1 MMIFVALA
9 SNAVFGR
16 FAPAANKRIHET
28 DSDQPM
34 VNSNPIQE
42 TGISDG
48 QRADLDCGRRATDI

>member
-1 MMIFVALA
+1 MMIFATLA

-16 FAPAANKRIHET
+16 VTPESNKCIYEI
-28 DSDQPM
+28 DLDQPM
-34 VNSNPIQE
+34 VNANLIQA